1 MATDPQTIHATC
13 ICIGPAGVLLTGP
26 SGVGKSDLALRLIDA
41 GARLVAD
48 DRVVLQAAGTPDAP
62 WPVASAPA
70 ALCGLIEVRGVGI
83 LRSEM
88 SAPVAVRLAV
98 RLHPPG
104 HRIERLPVPDAVML
118 AGAAVPVIDLV
129 AVEAS
134 APAKLRAALAAVL
147 DPLQRHT

>member
-13 ICIGPAGVLLTGP
+13 IRIGPAGILLTGP

-48 DRVVLQAAGTPDAP
+48 DRVVLQTGTPDAP
-62 WPVASAPA
+62 WPVASAPE

-83 LRSEM
+83 LRTEV
-88 SAPVAVRLAV
+88 SAPAAVRLAV

-104 HRIERLPVPDAVML
+104 SRIERLPEPDFITL
-118 AGAAVPVIDLV
+118 AGIAVPVIDLV
-129 AVEAS
+129 AVEPS